1 MMSRSLL
8 FERWPRFAFR
18 YRWFVVGAALAVLGG
33 PAALYGIA
41 RGPYGDAFSIPGAE
55 SQRLFDLLDERFPSS
70 AGDSAAVVV
79 ATDTGIADPAVKE
92 RIQSF
97 ADEIR
102 ELPGVAQVHSPYD
115 SEGRISKDGE
125 IAVIDVQYS
134 DSALDIEVATVRK
147 LLDWRE
153 QASSEELQVEVGGTL
168 LRRAEMEP
176 PGGAEIVG
184 ITAAVVILLLAFGSI
199 VAMGLPM
206 ATALLGLVSSFFLV
220 GVGANFFKMPSFT
233 PQFSAMVGIG
243 VGIDYALLVVTRFR
257 EAKGAGSSL
266 ENAILVAM
274 NTAGRSV
281 LFAGS
286 PVGWALLGLWAAGIS
301 AVGYVGTATSLVVA
315 LAVMVALLVLPALLS
330 IAGNSIDRWRLPGLH
345 APVHE
350 SESGFGYRLSRVI
363 QRYPLMWFVLTL
375 AGLPALA
382 LPALDMR
389 LGRSGAGDRPHCLSA
404 RRAYDLLARGFGPGS
419 NGPIL
424 LGFSTDEGETAAID
438 QLPAA
443 LAKMENVALGSPASF
458 NQARPAA

>member
-18 YRWFVVGAALAVLGG
+18 HRWFVVGAALTVLVGLG
-33 PAALYGIA
+33 VLYGIA
-41 RGPYGDAFSIPGAE
+41 RGTYGDAFSIPGAE
-55 SQRLFDLLDERFPSS
+55 SQRLFDLLEERFPAS

-79 ATDTGIADPAVKE
+79 VTDAGIADPAVEE
-92 RIQSF
+92 RIRSF

-102 ELPGVAQVHSPYD
+102 ELPGVAQVNSPYD
-115 SEGRISKDGE
+115 SEGRISKDGK
-125 IAVIDVQYS
+125 IAIIDVQYAE
-134 DSALDIEVATVRK
+134 SALDIEVATIRK

-176 PGGAEIVG
+176 PGSAEIVG

-199 VAMGLPM
+199 VAMGLPI

-220 GVGANFFKMPSFT
+220 GVGASVFKMPSFT

-257 EAKGAGSSL
+257 EAKGTGSSL

-286 PVGWALLGLWAAGIS
+286 TVVVALLGLWAAGIS
-301 AVGYVGTATSLVVA
+301 AVGYVGTASSLVVA
-315 LAVMVALLVLPALLS
+315 LAVMVALLVLPAILS

-345 APVHE
+345 APAHE

-363 QRYPLMWFVLTL
+363 QKK
-375 AGLPALA
+375 
-382 LPALDMR
+382 
-389 LGRSGAGDRPHCLSA
+389 LG
-404 RRAYDLLARGFGPGS
+404 
-419 NGPIL
+419 
-424 LGFSTDEGETAAID
+424 
-438 QLPAA
+438 
-443 LAKMENVALGSPASF
+443 
-458 NQARPAA
+458 